1 MAVDYR
7 FFKRKESTMSSL
19 MMVLLG
25 LLGFVV
31 IVGIWFMQGYNGL
44 VRVKALL
51 DEAWSGIDVQLKR
64 RYDLI
69 PNLVAV
75 VKQYSIHEKE
85 VLENIARMRSISMQA
100 TDVAQKAQA
109 EGQLTS
115 ALKTLF
121 AVAEN
126 YPQLKANENFMSL
139 QKDLGALE
147 QDLQLARRYYNG
159 AARNFNVLVNMFPS
173 RIIAGITG
181 FVAAKYFEL
190 DSAEERNAPRI
201 QF

>member
-1 MAVDYR
+1 
-7 FFKRKESTMSSL
+7 MSSL
-19 MMVLLG
+19 MMVVLG
-25 LLGFVV
+25 FLGFVLV
-31 IVGIWFMQGYNGL
+31 VGIWFMQGYNGL
-44 VRVKALL
+44 VRLKAML

-85 VLENIARMRSISMQA
+85 VLENVTRMRSVSMQA
-100 TDVAQKAQA
+100 TDIGQKAVA

-139 QKDLGALE
+139 QKDLSALE
-147 QDLQLARRYYNG
+147 QDVQLARRYYNG
-159 AARNFNVLVNMFPS
+159 AARNYNMLVNMFPS

-181 FVAAKYFEL
+181 FVVARYFEL
-190 DSAEERNAPRI
+190 DSAEERNVPRI